1 MSTADTAPHR
11 MFQIKTW
18 APTAVVSVAVLL
30 NVTNF
35 YAYSRNTGDPI
46 AGAGTTEEDRG
57 LQM

>member
-1 MSTADTAPHR
+1 

-35 YAYSRNTGDPI
+35 YAYSRNTGDPG
-46 AGAGTTEEDRG
+46 AGAGTREEDRG
-57 LQM
+57 LQI